1 MGTKCPLI
9 IGSNLAFLLGHL
21 VGHFYGHTG
30 LDLVQIWPNGQYVGP
45 FVVAI
50 IVGQHGTTSIEWMD
64 QGLGG
69 LQGLLVHQ
77 TILLELLLDLHP
89 LGANWYAG
97 VILDLGDEL
106 LQILVY
112 GSTKANWSGYP
123 TKGDT
128 FSTMKFAMASHCGMP
143 CCTHVNI
150 WKALVALE
158 APMPLEQHTAEPTE
172 AALSAKYTCELF

>member
-1 MGTKCPLI
+1 MHNGF

-30 LDLVQIWPNGQYVGP
+30 LDLAQIWSNGQYVGP

-64 QGLGG
+64 QELGG

-89 LGANWYAG
+89 LGANWHAG

-106 LQILVY
+106 LQILVH
-112 GSTKANWSGYP
+112 GSTKANWSGYL

-143 CCTHVNI
+143 CM
-150 WKALVALE
+150 L
-158 APMPLEQHTAEPTE
+158 
-172 AALSAKYTCELF
+172 YTCEHLESIGCFGSTNATWSNIQLDQLKLHVSIWKHQVL

>member
-143 CCTHVNI
+143 CCTHVYI

-158 APMPLEQHTAEPTE
+158 APMPLG
-172 AALSAKYTCELF
+172 AKYSWTS